1 MVVGTSSRDVPYA
14 LGFREAANVLVEQ
27 GLTTQMQDF
36 VFFPALY
43 CYRHAAE
50 LTLKE
55 IVYLWDRAEGRPAE
69 VLETHNLRP
78 IWNRARAALEE
89 AWPDG
94 DRSQL
99 DAMES
104 IIVELAAVDRKG
116 EQFRYDR
123 DRSGH
128 ARQLPEEI
136 RRTDLR
142 HVATVMN
149 KLLANLAGAVDG
161 IDDMLQAGQ

>member
-1 MVVGTSSRDVPYA
+1 
-14 LGFREAANVLVEQ
+14 
-27 GLTTQMQDF
+27 MQDF

-50 LTLKE
+50 LSMKE
-55 IVYLWDRAEGRPAE
+55 IVYLWERAQGCRPT
-69 VLETHNLRP
+69 VIRTHDLEPVWT
-78 IWNRARAALEE
+78 RARAALEG

-94 DRSQL
+94 DRRQL
-99 DAMES
+99 DVMGS
-104 IIVELAAVDRKG
+104 IVNELAAVDQEG

-123 DRSGH
+123 DRAGQ
-128 ARQLPEEI
+128 ARKLPEEI

-149 KLLANLAGAVDG
+149 KLLANLAGGVDG
-161 IDDMLQAGQ
+161 IGELLQAGP